1 MRNRFALIAG
11 VGGLSL
17 VATPVA
23 AQVTP
28 PAAAIAQQNTPT
40 REEVTRNER
49 GGDLAGRGGRVLVDG
64 GIERAPC
71 ALDDP
76 AYANI
81 KVTITA
87 AEFNNLQGVTPEELR
102 PAYESALGQERPIS
116 TICTIRDAAAT
127 ILRNKGYLAAVQ
139 VPVQRIENGVVKFE
153 VLFAKIV
160 AIRVRGDAGKQEGIL
175 ARYLGKLTQ
184 DSIFNRFNAERYLL
198 LARDVPG
205 VDVRLALKPAGTVPG
220 ELVGEV
226 SVVRTPFDV
235 DANVQNFASKQTGR
249 WNGLLRAQG
258 YGLITSGDRL
268 SASVSSTADFKEQQ
282 IAQLGYDMRLGSEG
296 VVVSGNL
303 TSAWTKPDVN
313 VPGANINL
321 KARTLFWTG
330 GISYPVKRSQ
340 AFSVALAGGLD
351 YLNQTV
357 RINGAVIARDHLRVL
372 YARIDTD
379 FADIVE
385 GRPARWRGSGSL
397 ELRRGV
403 GILDASENGPTG
415 SFTERT
421 ATGRPLGD
429 PTATVVRASG
439 EFEFNTGGGIW
450 LAVMPRAQYAFDPL
464 LSFEQF
470 STGNYSVGRGYDP
483 GTTIGDSG
491 IGASYEVRFNR
502 VTPFPRYNLAVQPFL
517 FADIARTWIKDA
529 GGIAGYH
536 DTAFSLGGGI
546 HAALNNRF
554 RIDATLAVP
563 MRRAGFASYLSDKP
577 DPRFL
582 ISLTSKLWPWS
593 AR

>member
-17 VATPVA
+17 LTSPLA
-23 AQVTP
+23 AQVTAP
-28 PAAAIAQQNTPT
+28 QLAPT
-40 REEVTRNER
+40 REEVTRNQR
-49 GGDLAGRGGRVLVDG
+49 GGEVPTKGSKLLVDG

-76 AYANI
+76 AYADI
-81 KVTITA
+81 KVTITEA
-87 AEFNNLQGVTPEELR
+87 QFNNLQGVTPEELR
-102 PAYESALGQERPIS
+102 PAYASALGQERPIS

-127 ILRNKGYLAAVQ
+127 ILRQKGYLAAVQ

-160 AIRVRGDAGKQEGIL
+160 AIRVRGDAGKQEAIL
-175 ARYLGKLTQ
+175 ARYLSKLTQ
-184 DSIFNRFNAERYLL
+184 DPVFNRLTAERYLL

-205 VDVRLALKPAGTVPG
+205 MDVRLSLKPAGTAPG

-226 SVVRTPFDV
+226 SVVRTPFDL
-235 DANVQNFASKQTGR
+235 DANVQNFAAKGTGR
-249 WNGLLRAQG
+249 WSGLLRGQG
-258 YGLITSGDRL
+258 YGLLTSGDRL

-296 VVVSGNL
+296 VVLSGNL
-303 TSAWTKPDVN
+303 TSAWTKPDIN
-313 VPGANINL
+313 TPGLSL

-330 GISYPVKRSQ
+330 GISYPIKRSQ
-340 AFSVALAGGLD
+340 ALSVAVAGGLD

-357 RINGAVIARDHLRVL
+357 RLNGIVFSRDHLRVL
-372 YARIDTD
+372 YARLDTD
-379 FADIVE
+379 FSDIQE
-385 GRPARWRGSGSL
+385 GRPSRWRGSGSV
-397 ELRRGV
+397 ELRRGIS
-403 GILDASENGPTG
+403 ILNASESGPLG
-415 SFTERT
+415 SFTDRT
-421 ATGRPLGD
+421 FTGRPLGD

-439 EFEFNTGGGIW
+439 EFEINTGYNVW
-450 LAVMPRAQYAFDPL
+450 VAVMPRAQYAFDPL

-470 STGNYSVGRGYDP
+470 STGNYSIGRGYDP

-491 IGASYEVRFNR
+491 IGASYEIRWNR
-502 VTPFPRYNLAVQPFL
+502 ITPFPRYNLVFQPFL
-517 FADIARTWIKDA
+517 FADVARTWVKDVGA
-529 GGIAGYH
+529 IQGYH
-536 DTAFSLGGGI
+536 DTSISLGGGV

-563 MRRAGFASYLSDKP
+563 MRRTGFQTEKP

-582 ISLTSKLWPWS
+582 ISLTTKLWPWS

>member
-1 MRNRFALIAG
+1 MRNRFAWIAG

-17 VATPVA
+17 VASPLA
-23 AQVTP
+23 AQV
-28 PAAAIAQQNTPT
+28 AAPTAQQLAPT
-40 REEVTRNER
+40 REEVTRNQR
-49 GGDLAGRGGRVLVDG
+49 GGDVTTKSGKLLVDG

-76 AYANI
+76 AYADI

-87 AEFNNLQGVTPEELR
+87 AQFHNLQGVTADELR
-102 PAYESALGQERPIS
+102 PAYESVLGQERPIS

-139 VPVQRIENGVVKFE
+139 VPVQRIENGVVTFE

-160 AIRVRGDAGKQEGIL
+160 AIRVRGEAGKQEGIL
-175 ARYLGKLTQ
+175 ARYLSKLTQ
-184 DSIFNRFNAERYLL
+184 DPVFNRFNAERYLL

-205 VDVRLALKPAGTVPG
+205 MDVRLSLKPAGTVPG

-226 SVVRTPFDV
+226 SVIRTPFDL

-249 WNGLLRAQG
+249 WSGLLRGQG
-258 YGLITSGDRL
+258 YGLITSGDRI

-303 TSAWTKPDVN
+303 TSAWTKPGIDT
-313 VPGANINL
+313 PGLAL

-340 AFSVALAGGLD
+340 ALSVALAGGL
-351 YLNQTV
+351 YFLNQTV
-357 RINGAVIARDHLRVL
+357 SLDIGAGYRIFSIDRLRVL

-379 FADIVE
+379 FADIAE
-385 GRPARWRGSGSL
+385 GRPSRWRGSGSI
-397 ELRRGV
+397 ELRHGL
-403 GILDASENGPTG
+403 GILNASENSAVG
-415 SFTERT
+415 SV
-421 ATGRPLGD
+421 TGRFFTGRAAGD
-429 PTATVVRASG
+429 PTATVIRASG
-439 EFEFNTGGGIW
+439 EFEYNTGAGFW

-470 STGNYSVGRGYDP
+470 STGNYSIGRGYDP

-491 IGASYEVRFNR
+491 IGASYEIRWNR
-502 VTPFPRYNLAVQPFL
+502 ITPFPRYNLAVQPFL
-517 FADIARTWIKDA
+517 FADVARTWIKDA
-529 GGIAGYH
+529 RGVAGYH
-536 DTAFSLGGGI
+536 DTSISLGGGV

-563 MRRAGFASYLSDKP
+563 MRRVGVASYLSDKP